1 MNLKSIKLVGF
12 KSFVD
17 HTVIPMTG
25 HLTGIVGPNGC
36 GKSNVVDAIR
46 WVIGETSAKQL
57 RGQSMADVI
66 FNGTSSRK
74 PVSKASVELIFDNS
88 DNRLVGEYARFS
100 EISVRREVH
109 REGQSQYLLN
119 GASCRRRDI
128 IDVFLGTGLGSRSY
142 AIVEQGM
149 ISQLIEAKPDEMRMH
164 LEEVAGISKYK
175 ERRRETETRMRHT
188 QENLDR
194 LNDLNEELSK
204 QLRHLKRQ
212 AEAAEKYTELK
223 QQERTLQ
230 AEIKV
235 LQWQILEKQA
245 ISQQGQLT
253 RYELQQEEYVA
264 QLRQIET
271 HLEKIRLQQVE
282 LNSER
287 NESQKNY
294 YGFGAEVARLEQRI
308 AHNQEQINH
317 WKKELVEV
325 ESLYQELE
333 GHTEEQ
339 RQNML
344 ELDELLMALQP
355 QATEAKAVAQESG
368 QSLLIAEQQMQLWQQ
383 GWDTFQTHASQF
395 AERIAALKT
404 NLQHYQQQEVTLQ
417 KRNAELHERQ
427 QQLPL
432 MALTAE
438 IEPLITEVDERRSQL
453 ESLASHLEQISA
465 SLQSQRLQNTD
476 IQRLINQQRQ
486 DFQNLQA
493 RFASLEALQKSALGL
508 HDDHTKQ
515 WLSAHSITDR
525 PRLAQVLQVN
535 PGWELAVET
544 VLGGYFDAVCLQD
557 INEFIEPMTQITRG
571 RLTLIDHQ
579 NLTEVASHP
588 LPSLAAQIQS
598 QWPVYEW
605 LSGIYTAEHL
615 ADALRLRSQLAEGES
630 IITRDGI
637 WLGKNW
643 VRITKAV
650 NKDSG
655 ILVREQELKHL
666 TQEIEQAKLKLQ
678 ISLKQLE
685 QGEEQLHELEEQR
698 DLQHRAYKHVSSS
711 LTEVQTR
718 LSAKQSRFNELHHQ
732 QQRLAREISESEHA
746 IKNLQNLLERT
757 KAEFEQSS
765 LAQQQQVQQR
775 EVLISQRDQ
784 YQQVLKEIRH
794 QTEQKRQAADELA
807 VRLAASENQ
816 LALLKQ
822 SSLRD
827 QRQRQQLSER
837 RELLIAN
844 LEEVI
849 EPLADL
855 REQLQFQ
862 LSSRLAI
869 EQELRLIE
877 ERLLNYHHQFDESSK
892 AQQDTNEKL
901 TVTSHQLQNLQ
912 MERQAVITRQT
923 TIQEQLLEQNLQLMD
938 LLAALPANANIN
950 EWEKQLATISARI
963 GRLGSINLA
972 AIDECQAVSERK
984 IYLDKQQAD
993 LNEALDIL
1001 KSAIAKIDRETRTKF
1016 QETFTTVNQHFQDLF
1031 PQIFGGGKASLELS
1045 EEDGL
1050 TAGVIVK
1057 AQPPGKRNATIYML
1071 SGGEK
1076 ALTAIALVFSMFK
1089 LNPAPFCVLDEVDAP
1104 LDDVNV
1110 GRFCHLVKEMAKTTQ
1125 FIIISHNKVTISM
1138 SDRLMGVTMQEAGV
1152 SRIVSVNV
1160 AEAVAM
1166 AE

>member
-1 MNLKSIKLVGF
+1 
-12 KSFVD
+12 
-17 HTVIPMTG
+17 
-25 HLTGIVGPNGC
+25 
-36 GKSNVVDAIR
+36 
-46 WVIGETSAKQL
+46 
-57 RGQSMADVI
+57 
-66 FNGTSSRK
+66 
-74 PVSKASVELIFDNS
+74 
-88 DNRLVGEYARFS
+88 
-100 EISVRREVH
+100 
-109 REGQSQYLLN
+109 
-119 GASCRRRDI
+119 
-128 IDVFLGTGLGSRSY
+128 
-142 AIVEQGM
+142 
-149 ISQLIEAKPDEMRMH
+149 
-164 LEEVAGISKYK
+164 
-175 ERRRETETRMRHT
+175 
-188 QENLDR
+188 
-194 LNDLNEELSK
+194 
-204 QLRHLKRQ
+204 
-212 AEAAEKYTELK
+212 
-223 QQERTLQ
+223 
-230 AEIKV
+230 
-235 LQWQILEKQA
+235 
-245 ISQQGQLT
+245 
-253 RYELQQEEYVA
+253 
-264 QLRQIET
+264 
-271 HLEKIRLQQVE
+271 
-282 LNSER
+282 
-287 NESQKNY
+287 
-294 YGFGAEVARLEQRI
+294 
-308 AHNQEQINH
+308 
-317 WKKELVEV
+317 
-325 ESLYQELE
+325 
-333 GHTEEQ
+333 
-339 RQNML
+339 
-344 ELDELLMALQP
+344 MALQP

-383 GWDTFQTHASQF
+383 GWDTFQSRASQF
-395 AERIAALKT
+395 AERITALKT
-404 NLQHYQQQEVTLQ
+404 NLQHYQLQEVTLQ

-438 IEPLITEVDERRSQL
+438 IEPLITEVDQRRSQL
-453 ESLASHLEQISA
+453 ESLAAHLEQISA
-465 SLQSQRLQNTD
+465 SLQNQRQQNTD
-476 IQRLINQQRQ
+476 TQRLINQQRQ
-486 DFQNLQA
+486 DLQNLQA
-493 RFASLEALQKSALGL
+493 RFASLEALQKSALGI

-515 WLSAHSITDR
+515 WLSANSITDR

-557 INEFIEPMTQITRG
+557 INEFIEPITQITRG

-579 NLTEVASHP
+579 NLPEVVTQTHP
-588 LPSLAAQIQS
+588 LPPLAAQIQS
-598 QWPVYEW
+598 QWPVQEW
-605 LSGIYTAEHL
+605 LSGIYTAEQL
-615 ADALRLRSQLAEGES
+615 ADALRLRSQLAEDES

-666 TQEIEQAKLKLQ
+666 TQEVEQAKLKLQ
-678 ISLKQLE
+678 VSLKQLE
-685 QGEEQLHELEEQR
+685 QGDEQLHELEEQR
-698 DLQHRAYKHVSSS
+698 DLQHRAYKNVSSS
-711 LTEVQTR
+711 LTEVQTQ
-718 LSAKQSRFNELHHQ
+718 LSARQSRFNELQHQ

-746 IKNLQNLLERT
+746 IKNLQTLLEKT

-775 EVLISQRDQ
+775 EGLISQRDQ
-784 YQQVLKEIRH
+784 YQQILKEIRH

-816 LALLKQ
+816 LSLLKQ
-822 SSLRD
+822 SSARD
-827 QRQRQQLSER
+827 QRQRQQLYER

-862 LSSRLAI
+862 LSSRLAV
-869 EQELRLIE
+869 EQELRMIE
-877 ERLLNYHHQFDESSK
+877 ERLSSYHHQFDESTK
-892 AQQDTNEKL
+892 AQHDTNEKL
-901 TVTSHQLQNLQ
+901 TLISHQLQNLQ
-912 MERQAVITRQT
+912 MERQAIITRQT
-923 TIQEQLLEQNLQLMD
+923 TIQEQLLEQNLQLTD
-938 LLAALPANANIN
+938 LLAALTTNANIN
-950 EWEKQLATISARI
+950 EWEKQLDTISARI

-993 LNEALDIL
+993 LNEALEIL
-1001 KSAIAKIDRETRTKF
+1001 KSAIAKIDRETRSKF

-1031 PQIFGGGKASLELS
+1031 PRIFGGGKASLELS

-1110 GRFCHLVKEMAKTTQ
+1110 GRFCHLVTEMAKTTQ